1 MRRRYGIVALCCMVI
16 GFGCIGQ
23 LFAAEQEAVELEEVV
38 VTATR
43 VPTSEREIGSSV
55 TVITKEEIQAK
66 GYATAKEVLKGTI
79 GLDVISNGGPGAQTS
94 VFLRSANSYHS
105 LILIDGMEI
114 GDPSLV
120 QRQFD
125 LANLT
130 VDNIERIE
138 IVRGPQSVL
147 YGADAMGGV
156 INIITK
162 RWGKKPTLYV
172 GAEGG
177 SYATARQFAGVGA
190 ANEWADF
197 SLAFSHIRTE
207 GFSSADADLPGNEED
222 DGWEN
227 FTVSSQLGITPS
239 DWLDMGVSF
248 RSHDGRTDLDG
259 GGGPYRD
266 LEDYHENKQE
276 VFVRPYIK
284 VTAFDGL
291 WEQILGY
298 GFTNHDRAYRDYPWG
313 DSDYEG
319 KKHEIS
325 WQHNLYLHKTNTLT
339 VGFEYEKEAMKS
351 VDPWGPPMDESAYT
365 YSLFAEDQIKLFN
378 ISYTTLGVRWDNHEE
393 FGDHITFR
401 GTQAFVIDKTG
412 TTIRGSIGSG
422 FRAPSIYELY
432 APPFFDGWT
441 MSWKPVGNPG
451 LDPEESI
458 GWDVGAQQS
467 LFDNRITLGVTYFHN
482 EFDDLIK
489 YIDGGGYVNI
499 DNAETWGI
507 ESFIEVFPFKDLSA
521 RVTYTYTHTDDEQ
534 GEPLLRRPAH
544 KTGFNVCYSFLDERG
559 TASLDLLYVGE
570 RHDMDSSVWPARRVE
585 LDDYVVVNL
594 SGSFKVHKYVEV
606 FARVE
611 NLFDQD
617 YEEVFGYGTPG
628 ISAYGGVK
636 LTFF

>member
-1 MRRRYGIVALCCMVI
+1 MKRYVIVALLSIMMLF
-16 GFGCIGQ
+16 GFSGQ
-23 LFAAEQEAVELEEVV
+23 LSAAEQESVDLGEVV

-43 VPTSEREIGSSV
+43 VPTSAREIGSSV
-55 TVITKEEIQAK
+55 TVITEEEIRAK
-66 GYATAKEVLKGTI
+66 GYTTAKEVLKGTP

-94 VFLRSANSYHS
+94 LFLRSANSYHT

-120 QRQFD
+120 QRQFN

-162 RWGKKPTLYV
+162 RGKKEPYVYV

-177 SYATARQFAGVGA
+177 SYSTAQQFAGVGA
-190 ANEWADF
+190 ANNWADF
-197 SLAFSHIRTE
+197 SFAFSHIRTE

-227 FTVSSQLGITPS
+227 FTVSSKLGITPT

-248 RSHDGRTDLDG
+248 RLHDGRTDLDG

-266 LEDYHENKQE
+266 LKNYHENKQE
-276 VFVRPYIK
+276 LFVRPYIK
-284 VTAFDGL
+284 VAAFDGL
-291 WEQILGY
+291 WEQILAY

-319 KKHEIS
+319 QKHEIS
-325 WQHNLYLHKTNTLT
+325 WQHNLYLHKTNTLAL
-339 VGFEYEKEAMKS
+339 GFEYEKEAMNS
-351 VDPWGPPMDESAYT
+351 ADPWGPPMDASAYT
-365 YSLFAEDQIKLFN
+365 YSLFAQDQVKLFD
-378 ISYTTLGVRWDNHEE
+378 ISYTTLGVRWDHHKE
-393 FGDHITFR
+393 FGDHATFR
-401 GTQAFVIDKTG
+401 ATQAFVIDKTG
-412 TTIRGSIGSG
+412 TTIRGSVGSG
-422 FRAPSIYELY
+422 FRAPSMYELY
-432 APPFFDGWT
+432 APAFFDGWT
-441 MSWKPVGNPG
+441 MNWKPVGNSG
-451 LDPEESI
+451 LEPEESI
-458 GWDVGAQQS
+458 GWDIGAEQS

-482 EFDDLIK
+482 QFDDLIK
-489 YIDGGGYVNI
+489 YIDGSGYVNI

-521 RVTYTYTHTDDEQ
+521 RVMYTYAHTDDDE
-534 GEPLLRRPAH
+534 GKPLLRRPMH
-544 KTGFNVCYSFLDERG
+544 KAGFNVCYKFLDERG
-559 TASLDLLYVGE
+559 TANLDLLYVGE
-570 RHDMDSSVWPARRVE
+570 RDDMDSSVWPARRVE
-585 LDDYVVVNL
+585 VDDYVVVNL
-594 SGSFKVHKYVEV
+594 SASFKVHKYVEL
-606 FARVE
+606 FARIE

-617 YEEVFGYGTPG
+617 YEEVYGFGTPG
-628 ISAYGGVK
+628 ISVYGGVK

>member
-1 MRRRYGIVALCCMVI
+1 MKRYWIGIFLGIAI
-16 GFGCIGQ
+16 GFGFLGASSDAQ
-23 LFAAEQEAVELEEVV
+23 TDTTEMAEVV

-43 VPTSEREIGSSV
+43 VPTSEREIGSSM
-55 TVITKEEIQAK
+55 TVITEEDIKAK
-66 GYATAKEVLKGTI
+66 GYTTAKEVLKGTL
-79 GLDVISNGGPGAQTS
+79 GVDVISNGGPGSQTS
-94 VFLRSANSYHS
+94 VFLRGANSYHT
-105 LILIDGMEI
+105 LILIDGMEA

-162 RWGKKPTLYV
+162 RWNQGPTIYA

-177 SYATARQFAGVGA
+177 SYYTARQFAGLGV
-190 ANEWADF
+190 ANEWANLSFD
-197 SLAFSHIRTE
+197 FSHIRTE
-207 GFSSADADLPGNEED
+207 GFSAADVDLPGNTED
-222 DGWEN
+222 DAWEN
-227 FTVSSQLGITPS
+227 FTVSSRLGITPS

-248 RSHDGRTDLDG
+248 RLHDGRTDLDG

-266 LEDYHENKQE
+266 VEGYHENKQE
-276 VFVRPYIK
+276 VFVRPSVK

-291 WEQILGY
+291 WEQILAY
-298 GFTNHDRAYRDYPWG
+298 GFTNHNRAYRDYPWG
-313 DSDYEG
+313 DSDYESA
-319 KKHEIS
+319 KHEIS

-339 VGFEYEKEAMKS
+339 VGFEYENEAMKS

-365 YSLFAEDQIKLFN
+365 YSLFAQDQIKLFD
-378 ISYTTLGVRWDNHEE
+378 ISYTTLGIRWDNQKE
-393 FGDHITFR
+393 FGDHPTFR
-401 GTQAFVIDKTG
+401 VTQAFVIDKTG
-412 TTIRGSIGSG
+412 TTLKGSVGTG
-422 FRAPSIYELY
+422 FRAPSLYELY

-441 MSWKPVGNPG
+441 MSWKPVGNPE

-458 GWDVGAQQS
+458 GWDVGAEQS
-467 LFDNRITLGVTYFHN
+467 LFDDRITAGVTYFHN

-489 YIDGGGYVNI
+489 YIDGSGYVNI

-507 ESFIEVFPFKDLSA
+507 ESFVEVRPFKDLST
-521 RVTYTYTHTDDEQ
+521 RVMYTYTHTDDDE
-534 GEPLLRRPAH
+534 GLPLLRRPMH
-544 KTGFNVCYSFLDERG
+544 KAGFNVCYKFLDERG
-559 TASLDLLYVGE
+559 TANLDLLYVGE
-570 RHDMDSSVWPARRVE
+570 RDDIDSSVWPSRRVE
-585 LDDYVVVNL
+585 VDDYVVVNL

-606 FARVE
+606 FARIE